1 MNKKQLNKLEPP
13 LKLTKE
19 EFISPKKENE
29 AIASQQD
36 KGRVQTVTF
45 TLNNLDLEVLEQQL
59 DRAILLK
66 KRNKSKS
73 ALIRMALRALANAS
87 DDEYSDLYNKF

>member
-29 AIASQQD
+29 AIVSQQD
-36 KGRVQTVTF
+36 KGRVQTVSF
-45 TLNNLDLEVLEQQL
+45 T
-59 DRAILLK
+59 
-66 KRNKSKS
+66 
-73 ALIRMALRALANAS
+73 
-87 DDEYSDLYNKF
+87 